1 MRGLLIA
8 VLVLLA
14 LFLLSLIRLGAVVQY
29 GEKGLRVWIRVG
41 PIPIQVFPVKK
52 KSPEGDGRRGRKKP
66 PRKKKEGPPPPG
78 LGGPGGSL
86 ALLRAFLPVA
96 AKAAGGL
103 RRRLQIDRLE
113 LDLTMAAADPAQAA
127 MAYGS
132 ANALI
137 GIIWPV
143 IVNHITV
150 RERQIR
156 TAVDFQRD
164 QPAVYLWAGFSLRL
178 GQAVSLAVRILVQCL
193 GVLARHR
200 QSQKEAV

>member
-8 VLVLLA
+8 GLVLLA
-14 LFLLSLIRLGAVVQY
+14 LFLLSLIRLRAVVRY
-29 GEKGLRVWIRVG
+29 GEKGLEVWARAG
-41 PIPIQVFPVKK
+41 PIRLRVFPLGEKRPKKAGQKGERPPKK
-52 KSPEGDGRRGRKKP
+52 KKK
-66 PRKKKEGPPPPG
+66 GPPPPET
-78 LGGPGGSL
+78 GGPGGSL
-86 ALLRAFLPVA
+86 ALVKEFLPVIA
-96 AKAAGGL
+96 SAAGGL

-113 LDLTMAAADPAQAA
+113 LDLTAAAADPAQAA
-127 MAYGS
+127 LAYGS

-137 GIIWPV
+137 GMIWPV
-143 IVNHITV
+143 IDHHFNV
-150 RERQIR
+150 RDRRIR

-200 QSQKEAV
+200 QTQKEAV